1 MATSIKTKKN
11 SSVDTQQTTVAD
23 AKVEAVSCEDES
35 KSTETSVKK
44 ERKYTESEGIKCRS
58 IAPGKLYMTGIK
70 SRIVY
75 RWTSDGD
82 VVEVEYQDLVAAI
95 RSNTTYITAP
105 FFIIEDKEFVDR
117 FPQVAKIYET
127 LYSIGDLRSV
137 LLELRPNDMKS
148 TILSLPAGAQD
159 SIKHLASQMI
169 SNGTLDSVQKIKIL
183 DQIFGTELMLMTG
196 LFGD

>member
-1 MATSIKTKKN
+1 MATSMKNKKT
-11 SSVDTQQTTVAD
+11 SSAETQQNV
-23 AKVEAVSCEDES
+23 VSEAIAETIVVDEEVNTAT
-35 KSTETSVKK
+35 KEKA
-44 ERKYTESEGIKCRS
+44 ERKYSDTEGVRCRS

-75 RWTSDGD
+75 RWANDGD
-82 VVEVEYQDLVAAI
+82 VVEVEYQDLVAAV
-95 RSNTTYITAP
+95 RSNTSYITKP
-105 FFIIEDKEFVDR
+105 FLIIEDEDFVNK

-137 LLELRPNDMKS
+137 LLDLRPNEMKA

-169 SNGTLDSVQKIKIL
+169 SNGMLDSVQKIKIL
-183 DQIFGTELMLMTG
+183 DQIYGTELMLMTG
-196 LFGD
+196 LYGD

>member
-1 MATSIKTKKN
+1 MATSMKNKKT
-11 SSVDTQQTTVAD
+11 SSVETQQN
-23 AKVEAVSCEDES
+23 AVSEAIA
-35 KSTETSVKK
+35 ETIVAEEEVQTATKEK
-44 ERKYTESEGIKCRS
+44 AERKYSDTEGIRCRS

-75 RWTSDGD
+75 RWANDGD
-82 VVEVEYQDLVAAI
+82 VVEVEYQDLVAAV
-95 RSNTTYITAP
+95 RSNTSYITKP
-105 FFIIEDKEFVDR
+105 FLIIEDEDFVNK

-137 LLELRPNDMKS
+137 LLDLRPNEMKA

-169 SNGTLDSVQKIKIL
+169 SNGMLDSVQKIKIL
-183 DQIFGTELMLMTG
+183 DQIYGTELMLMTG
-196 LFGD
+196 LYGD